1 MPYWAEARSW
11 AKDHTK
17 TFTPFKAGPSILA
30 TLAQWRLF
38 NLQPMMRALVS
49 AGTLIGSYLLL
60 YLLEYAWNLFV
71 KAPRAIYQENQG
83 KLTGLRERLAV
94 AERPKRPAAES
105 ARLQQI
111 ESTLDQCGYRGM
123 AVTFL
128 RLLAE
133 RPEYEWG
140 DFRAKLEGAGVPHD
154 LFGVLLPALERGH
167 LVLRIPPSAMRPFN
181 ALQINPEYKSLLLE
195 VLHNE

>member
-17 TFTPFKAGPSILA
+17 TFTPLKAVPSVLA
-30 TLAQWRLF
+30 SLGQWFF
-38 NLQPMMRALVS
+38 NLQPIMRVLATV
-49 AGTLIGSYLLL
+49 GVLIASYGLL

-71 KAPRAIYQENQG
+71 RAPRAIYQGNQG
-83 KLTGLRERLAV
+83 ELVNLRERLAI
-94 AERPKRPAAES
+94 AEKPKRPAAEL

-111 ESTLDQCGYRGM
+111 ESILEQCGYREA

-140 DFRAKLEGAGVPHD
+140 DFRARLEGAGVSRD
-154 LFGVLLPALERGH
+154 LFGVLLPAMESGH
-167 LVLRIPPSAMRPFN
+167 LVLRIPPSPLRQFN
-181 ALQINPEYKSLLLE
+181 ALQINPEYKPMLLE
-195 VLHNE
+195 ILHGE